1 MEASLMIIVDA
12 HEEKSGV
19 PSRLEA
25 LGVAVERVALPEA
38 NALDHAW
45 SPYAFLP
52 LGRKSRHMITAS
64 SRLSV

>member
-1 MEASLMIIVDA
+1 MIIVDA

-38 NALDHAW
+38 NALDHA
-45 SPYAFLP
+45 
-52 LGRKSRHMITAS
+52 
-64 SRLSV
+64 